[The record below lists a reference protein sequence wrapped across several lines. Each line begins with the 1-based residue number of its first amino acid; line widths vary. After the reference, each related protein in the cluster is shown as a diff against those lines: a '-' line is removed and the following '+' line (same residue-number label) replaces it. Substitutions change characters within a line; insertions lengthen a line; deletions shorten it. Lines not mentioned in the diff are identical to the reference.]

1 MDEFK
6 FQSVLAD
13 DFLEFFLDYFPEL
26 KRRRVDSIPGE
37 QRSRPTASRWSWRV
51 GSGPRLGG
59 AEVRPLGAAFWGRPR
74 GPGSVPQEELAHPL
88 APFPHSA
95 LLPLSVLW
103 SPHPWTHVVRP
114 LALPRPAPAPRGS
127 CLGSA

>member
-1 MDEFK
+1 MKETLCHMTVYK

-51 GSGPRLGG
+51 GSGPCLGG
-59 AEVRPLGAAFWGRPR
+59 LRCAPWGRR
-74 GPGSVPQEELAHPL
+74 FGAGPGAQALSHRRSSLTPWPPFSTLLFCPSLSSGLPVPGH
-88 APFPHSA
+88 
-95 LLPLSVLW
+95 
-103 SPHPWTHVVRP
+103 T
-114 LALPRPAPAPRGS
+114 
-127 CLGSA
+127 

>member
-26 KRRRVDSIPGE
+26 KRKRVDSIPGE

-51 GSGPRLGG
+51 GSGSRLGG
-59 AEVRPLGAAFWGRPR
+59 LRCAPWGRLWGRPR
-74 GPGSVPQEELAHPL
+74 GPGPVPQKELAPRLASVPH
-88 APFPHSA
+88 FA
-95 LLPLSVLW
+95 LLLLSVLW
-103 SPHPWTHVVRP
+103 FPRPWT
-114 LALPRPAPAPRGS
+114 
-127 CLGSA
+127 